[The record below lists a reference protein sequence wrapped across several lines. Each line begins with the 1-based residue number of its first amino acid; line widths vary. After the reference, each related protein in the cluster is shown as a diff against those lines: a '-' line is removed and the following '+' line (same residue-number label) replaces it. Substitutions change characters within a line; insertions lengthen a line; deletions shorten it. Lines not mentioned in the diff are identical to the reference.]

1 MQATDNLTMFSG
13 QFEVVRDNRFMGLF
27 GDPNLLGVSAIFFCI
42 YWLNEMTTHGIKNI
56 KIIVEPTT
64 NQSRGMAF
72 VEMNS
77 VDEAK
82 AAIKFLDQKNIDG
95 RTVKA
100 RFATALKPSSM
111 SKTQETAKRSKDLE
125 FKEVQLMKKKRNLEK
140 RSSRPF

>member
-1 MQATDNLTMFSG
+1 MNNTIYLSNLSY
-13 QFEVVRDNRFMGLF
+13 ERDRNGIRSLLSSF
-27 GDPNLLGVSAIFFCI
+27 GR
-42 YWLNEMTTHGIKNI
+42 IKNI

-77 VDEAK
+77 IDEAK

-100 RFATALKPSSM
+100 RFATALRPTSM